1 MGGKK
6 VVITGIPG
14 VGKTTVITGA
24 IENLSKEG
32 IPFQSINF
40 GTFMFEM
47 AEQEELVKNRDQM
60 RTLDRTVQRGL
71 QSRAAEKIR
80 EIDGNVIVDTHAS
93 VKTHQGFLAGLPQWV
108 LEALSPASIVLVEA
122 DCDQILLRRLS
133 DISRTRD
140 MEGSRSIEGHQ
151 QFNRSISASYAAMSG
166 CTVIII
172 KNQNGLLN
180 EAVEDLVKAL
190 R

>member
-1 MGGKK
+1 MKGKK

-24 IENLSKEG
+24 IENLMNEG

-47 AEQEELVKNRDQM
+47 AEKEELVKDRDQM
-60 RTLDRTVQRGL
+60 RTLDRSIQKEL
-71 QSRAAEKIR
+71 QARAAENIR
-80 EIDGNVIVDTHAS
+80 NIDGNVIVDTHAS
-93 VKTHQGFLAGLPQWV
+93 VKTSQGFLAGLPQWV
-108 LEALSPASIVLVEA
+108 LQALSPDSIVLVEA

-133 DISRTRD
+133 DESRTRD
-140 MEGSRSIEGHQ
+140 MEGSRSIEDHQ
-151 QFNRSISASYAAMSG
+151 QFNRSIAAAYSAMSG
-166 CTVIII
+166 CTVIIV
-172 KNQNGLLN
+172 KNHNGLLN
-180 EAVEDLVKAL
+180 QAVEDLVKAI